1 LGAHNSSAAQASPV
15 MWYIFGQPSSPAT
28 RLHARRLAGHRPS
41 TPHRGQ
47 SGAIVQNANFT
58 LDVSGVKSI
67 GGIPLLFPIR
77 TICRKHQRTPSFS
90 LAKKYWGVL
99 GSSLPLNS
107 APHFS
112 FLAHNFRG
120 VGVTVDGQRI
130 GVGGHRTRPAT
141 EFGPDRSWASVRK
154 MGSKFGVM
162 TSTLPP
168 PSPRGSSSA
177 QIRIALVELGRQA
190 NCQLVRPATRGAA
203 ARQKTI
209 TMARYALRYQ

>member
-1 LGAHNSSAAQASPV
+1 MGTIYGSEMAQFEFEP
-15 MWYIFGQPSSPAT
+15 
-28 RLHARRLAGHRPS
+28 
-41 TPHRGQ
+41 
-47 SGAIVQNANFT
+47 
-58 LDVSGVKSI
+58 K
-67 GGIPLLFPIR
+67 
-77 TICRKHQRTPSFS
+77 
-90 LAKKYWGVL
+90 VL
-99 GSSLPLNS
+99 GGFGSALPPDW
-107 APHFS
+107 APPFQ

-190 NCQLVRPATRGAA
+190 NCQLVRPATRGVA

-209 TMARYALRYQ
+209 TMARYARGT